1 MAVLNLVA
9 LVLHFCI
16 DKFVVNR
23 LPWDHAYIRDLVSFV
38 IISITI
44 LVVAIPEGLPVA
56 VMVSLAYSVKV
67 RFLPGRRYL
76 SNMAGLGL
84 RLQLELE
91 AIQRWS
97 GDVSRVTLN
106 FDPSKIP
113 FVHF

>member
-1 MAVLNLVA
+1 MWYKPLYASSIRPWSITCNWALTRVGIVVAVLNMVA

-23 LPWDHAYIRDLVSFV
+23 LPWDHAYIRDFVSFV

-67 RFLPGRRYL
+67 R
-76 SNMAGLGL
+76 
-84 RLQLELE
+84 
-91 AIQRWS
+91 
-97 GDVSRVTLN
+97 V
-106 FDPSKIP
+106 
-113 FVHF
+113 